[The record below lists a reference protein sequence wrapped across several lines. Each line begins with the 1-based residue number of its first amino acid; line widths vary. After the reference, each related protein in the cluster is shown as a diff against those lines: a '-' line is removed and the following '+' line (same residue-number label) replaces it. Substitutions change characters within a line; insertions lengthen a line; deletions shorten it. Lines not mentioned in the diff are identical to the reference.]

1 MTRRERGVGGG
12 VMFLR
17 VGWAGWAMLQR
28 WALRRPSF
36 FTFHCGMTA
45 WAVVAAKGM
54 DGPVV
59 CTTAAPTQRG

>member
-1 MTRRERGVGGG
+1 
-12 VMFLR
+12 MFLR
-17 VGWAGWAMLQR
+17 VGWAGWVMLQR

-36 FTFHCGMTA
+36 FTFHCGMTT
-45 WAVVAAKGM
+45 WAVVAANGM